1 MLGSNGSVIPLFRQQ
16 IESGG
21 PITVTDAEVTRY
33 FMTIPEAVSLVIEA
47 GTMGTGDDLFVF
59 DMGES
64 VRILDLA
71 YKMIAL
77 AGLEKGRDIDVQITG
92 LRPGEKL
99 HEELLGARESL
110 LATHHPKIMR
120 AQTEA
125 NMSESSVNQLHLL
138 LSKRGDHRATSE
150 LLKALIPEYIP
161 EEKAAMDSI
170 HAKV

>member
-1 MLGSNGSVIPLFRQQ
+1 
-16 IESGG
+16 
-21 PITVTDAEVTRY
+21 
-33 FMTIPEAVSLVIEA
+33 
-47 GTMGTGDDLFVF
+47 
-59 DMGES
+59 
-64 VRILDLA
+64 
-71 YKMIAL
+71 
-77 AGLEKGRDIDVQITG
+77 
-92 LRPGEKL
+92 
-99 HEELLGARESL
+99 
-110 LATHHPKIMR
+110 MR